1 MPTLVTIGD
10 FSKMTYLTVKALR
23 HYHDIG
29 LLEPIAIDDQNGYR
43 LYGTEQVTV
52 AQTIRRFREL
62 DMSTDDIRT
71 VLDAPSDADRDAVV
85 VAHLERMEARLE
97 TTRGTVAGLR
107 MLLDG
112 SVDDPPVSFRTLEPT
127 LAIAIREHVQ
137 FSDAEQWCDAA
148 YAELHAL
155 LASRAATAA
164 GPDGALYAG
173 AFFEQGAGEIVT
185 FVPVH
190 GDVVTRG
197 RATQM
202 EVPGFE
208 AAIAVHGGAFADLD
222 QTYRTLGTRVAA
234 DGIGGPGPIREH
246 YLADDTIEVCW
257 PIAPS

>member
-1 MPTLVTIGD
+1 VSTLVTIGD

-29 LLEPIAIDDQNGYR
+29 LLEPMAVDDQNGYR
-43 LYGTEQVTV
+43 LYGTEQVAV

-71 VLDAPSDADRDAVV
+71 VLDAPSDSERNAVL
-85 VAHLERMEARLE
+85 VAHLQRMEARLE

-112 SVDDPPVSFRTLEPT
+112 TVDDPPVSFRTLEPT
-127 LAIAIREHVQ
+127 LAIVICEHVR
-137 FSDAEQWCDAA
+137 FSEAEQWCDAA

-155 LASRAATAA
+155 LATRAAVAA

-173 AFFEQGAGEIVT
+173 AFFEEGAGEIVA

-208 AAIAVHGGAFADLD
+208 AAIAVHRGAFDDLD
-222 QTYRTLGTRVAA
+222 QTYRALGTRVA
-234 DGIGGPGPIREH
+234 DGGIGAVGPMREH
-246 YLADDTIEVCW
+246 YLTDGTIEVCW
-257 PIAPS
+257 PVVRS